1 MIRWTTREWRLIA
14 DRLVKEGVDP
24 DKHGWRTAVRVA
36 MMEGLPE
43 DRWREPHSLND
54 AKKTLI
60 PLMREV
66 RDNPKS
72 EDVLNLGPVQCTPE
86 PPSAENLSTEELLV
100 ELARRIA
107 HLLEPQKTNPV
118 DRGFHP
124 KHNPFCE
131 VAPRP
136 PSRRFLIIGPKGQQ
150 QEFLRKI
157 FPNFKLIFVTCE
169 DNPKA
174 CAVGVVE
181 EAILWTKFMKHAQQ
195 EAVEALGYKRWFAN
209 TMDEI
214 EARLRSHG

>member
-24 DKHGWRTAVRVA
+24 DRHGWRHELVA
-36 MMEGLPE
+36 AMRKVLPRE
-43 DRWREPHSLND
+43 RWREPHSLND
-54 AKKTLI
+54 AKKTLR
-60 PLMREV
+60 PLMTEV
-66 RDNPKS
+66 KMSPK
-72 EDVLNLGPVQCTPE
+72 QE
-86 PPSAENLSTEELLV
+86 PPTIPTPTVAELSTEDLLV

-107 HLLEPQKTNPV
+107 HLLEPQKDNPV

-124 KHNPFCE
+124 RHNPFCE

>member
-24 DKHGWRTAVRVA
+24 DKHGWRTALRVA
-36 MMEGLPE
+36 MMEELPK
-43 DRWREPHSLND
+43 DRWREPHSLNE
-54 AKKTLI
+54 AKKTLV
-60 PLMREV
+60 PLMRELKEA
-66 RDNPKS
+66 PP
-72 EDVLNLGPVQCTPE
+72 LPPPGPIQYTPE
-86 PPSAENLSTEELLV
+86 PPSAEKLSTEELLV

-107 HLLEPQKTNPV
+107 RLLEPQKDNPV

-124 KHNPFCE
+124 RHNPFCE